1 MNKDQFNHAIPP
13 RWVPIWVLAVVVLV
27 AASCLDNSITGVR
40 PLTLTLTAEPA
51 TTLVGDS
58 ITFRYTATGTDL
70 LVIQMDY
77 GDGET
82 GSIPALSSGAVNM
95 SGYVAH
101 AYSAAGTY
109 VATGTAVDQTGSVT
123 QEVTVQITGG

>member
-1 MNKDQFNHAIPP
+1 
-13 RWVPIWVLAVVVLV
+13 L
-27 AASCLDNSITGVR
+27 
-40 PLTLTLTAEPA
+40 
-51 TTLVGDS
+51 
-58 ITFRYTATGTDL
+58 
-70 LVIQMDY
+70 DY

-101 AYSAAGTY
+101 AYAAAGTY
-109 VATGTAVDQTGSVT
+109 VATGTAIDQTGSVT

>member
-13 RWVPIWVLAVVVLV
+13 RWAPIWVLAVVVLV

-70 LVIQMDY
+70 SVIQLDY

-101 AYSAAGTY
+101 AYAAAGTY
-109 VATGTAVDQTGSVT
+109 VTTGTAIDQTGSVT
-123 QEVTVQITGG
+123 QEVTVQITGN

>member
-82 GSIPALSSGAVNM
+82 GSIPSLSSGAVNM

-123 QEVTVQITGG
+123 Q